1 MAALTAV
8 QALPL
13 QLEAFSPYIA
23 ETVEA
28 DGELARLLGNGNGGA
43 TRVSLR
49 SFRARLKTALASTAA
64 QLNLDTGTLPPGIGN
79 KYDQMLLTP
88 VAWTIPIQYSQLA
101 QLVGEGE
108 NVATDSAVTDTIS
121 DVARQAINFRD
132 ILLQT
137 PGDGSIGSIDSTTGA
152 NFINLRSSLTNVL
165 DGRGAHLAKEQQF
178 VQVMSPGYVLRGTC
192 QIQNVFKGLGATQ
205 QIQVD
210 QIPLGTVAGD
220 LVMFAGVAPG
230 APQFVN
236 GIPVFVSTSA
246 LGNLYGIS
254 RGLPYVVA
262 NGVPLANN
270 AQVSKPVFRI
280 SQNQIIQRLGI
291 SKLKNQFWHTN
302 PSQLQGF
309 EELAFGDSYVPL
321 EGGKGG
327 SYDPLFADFTING
340 RKVYINPHADQTRWD
355 LLLKEAWNTIKW
367 GPGMFWFK
375 LRSGQMVFSIV
386 DPTTGTPT
394 TQEAM
399 YYVVAEQW
407 FFYVLD
413 SEALMDHLK
422 PTLIDS
428 NGENPNEAEGASHR
442 ERLSERAPVKGD
454 AIVCS
459 HGNMN
464 HETMAEMTIGAPEGV
479 TNKKASTILSFKAA
493 SPEQKSRPE
502 TDLVFHQLAA

>member
-1 MAALTAV
+1 MAALTAQ

-13 QLEAFSPYIA
+13 QLEAYSPYIA
-23 ETVEA
+23 ETIEA
-28 DGELARLLGNGNGGA
+28 DGELAKLLGNGNGGA

-49 SFRARLKTALASTAA
+49 SFRARLKTALASTAS
-64 QLNLDTGTLPPGIGN
+64 QINLDTGTLPPGIGN

-88 VAWTIPIQYSQLA
+88 VAWTIPVQYSQLA
-101 QLVGEGE
+101 QLVGDGE

-132 ILLQT
+132 IFLQT
-137 PGDGSIGSIDSTTGA
+137 PGDGSLASVDSTTGA
-152 NFINLRSSLTNVL
+152 NFINLRSSITGPGSGFSGVI
-165 DGRGAHLAKEQQF
+165 DGRGAHLLKEQQS

-192 QIQNVFKGLGATQ
+192 TIQNVFKSLGATQ
-205 QIQVD
+205 QVQVD
-210 QIPLGTVAGD
+210 QIPPGTIAGD
-220 LVMFAGVAPG
+220 LIIVSGAAPG

-236 GIPVFVSTSA
+236 GIPVFVNTSI

-254 RGLPYVVA
+254 RALPYAVA
-262 NGVPLANN
+262 NGVNLANN
-270 AQVSKPVFRI
+270 SQVSKPVFRI
-280 SQNQIIQRLGI
+280 AQNQIIQRLGI
-291 SKLKNQFWHTN
+291 SKLKNQFWHTH

-309 EELAFGDSYVPL
+309 EELAFGDSYTPL
-321 EGGKGG
+321 EGGKAG

-407 FFYVLD
+407 YV
-413 SEALMDHLK
+413 
-422 PTLIDS
+422 
-428 NGENPNEAEGASHR
+428 NNPVIQGGITGGKI
-442 ERLSERAPVKGD
+442 PQ
-454 AIVCS
+454 
-459 HGNMN
+459 GN
-464 HETMAEMTIGAPEGV
+464 
-479 TNKKASTILSFKAA
+479 
-493 SPEQKSRPE
+493 
-502 TDLVFHQLAA
+502 